1 MTEQRVLLGAE
12 HPEAGML
19 YLEVIPDSEVGFA
32 DIYQITDSLYGNFLV
47 NMAPDWRLRE
57 PTFDGRPWDEW
68 VIRQHLSRIYWYSN
82 DEIQEI
88 CQKHG
93 LSCFDLE
100 RWGEDAG
107 RWKDVPVMVGRE
119 EDSIPFTLLSGHIS
133 GEEKI

>member
-12 HPEAGML
+12 HPVAGML
-19 YLEVIPDSEVGFA
+19 YLKVIPDSEVGYA
-32 DIYQITDSLYGNFLV
+32 DIYQITGSLYGNFLV
-47 NMAPDWRLRE
+47 SMAPDWRRHE

-68 VIRQHLSRIYWYSN
+68 VICQHLSRIDWYSN
-82 DEIQEI
+82 DEIREI
-88 CQKHG
+88 CHKHS
-93 LSCFDLE
+93 LSCSDLE

-119 EDSIPFTLLSGHIS
+119 EDSIPFALLSGHIS